1 VSTPTLTFLEE
12 ERPVEQTMTPEE
24 QYGVIKAPDSP
35 LMAKAEE
42 MFRGVERRVA
52 GSPAEFMLPGGGI
65 ATVLERKAYG
75 EDPSALEYGFAALD
89 AADVTP
95 VGKFFAIFGGLA
107 AKGAKNIQ
115 QRVDKLREQG
125 LEGQDLWN
133 AQANQSKRGYYDP
146 SDGQFRV
153 EFDTANADIKASF
166 EASDGKTLFGPG
178 FSSGETLKLDDVLD
192 FPQIFDAYPQ
202 LREITVKP
210 VPLMDIDTKGAYDP
224 KTKTMYLRAS
234 QDREAVVSTALH
246 ELQHAIQTE
255 EDFRKGASPSNF
267 LPENFVEIDKEV
279 RDRKK
284 TLEEELKKEVARK
297 LDVEKVSYQV
307 PDQLALVFG
316 LVRKN
321 KNVPDIL
328 RDVEE
333 LSEITDVS
341 RKVELR
347 DTIDKKTG
355 GGFNERYEL
364 EALMKTFGNDPEAV
378 LEMVDTVRPLL
389 PLYSEATEDYFKN
402 RTRYYSAIQQYRAV
416 PGEVE
421 ARNVQARREDP
432 DLKQQYPPSTAE
444 VSAEKMIYPIDP
456 NYRRPYLKIGQQGP
470 EPEGMAMGGGV
481 GSLAPVARNMFNV
494 SDIKRGVGAYA
505 PYIRR

>member
-1 VSTPTLTFLEE
+1 MSVEE
-12 ERPVEQTMTPEE
+12 ERPVDQTMTPEE

-35 LMAKAEE
+35 LMAKAAE
-42 MFRGVERRVA
+42 MFRGIERRVE
-52 GSPAEFMLPGGGI
+52 GSPAEFVLPGGGI

-115 QRVDKLREQG
+115 KRVDKLREQG

-153 EFDTANADIKASF
+153 EFDTANVDIKASF
-166 EASDGKTLFGPG
+166 EVSDGKTLFGPG
-178 FSSGETLKLDDVLD
+178 FTSGETLKLDDVLD
-192 FPQIFDAYPQ
+192 FPQIFEAYPQ
-202 LREITVKP
+202 LREVTVKP
-210 VPLMDIDTKGAYDP
+210 VPLIAVDTRGSYDP
-224 KTKTMYLRAS
+224 KTKVMRLRAS
-234 QDREAVVSTALH
+234 QDKDAVISTALH

-255 EDFRKGASPSNF
+255 EDFRKGASPSTF
-267 LPENFVEIDKEV
+267 LPEDFVQIDNEV

-307 PDQLALVFG
+307 PDQLALVFKLIG
-316 LVRKN
+316 KK